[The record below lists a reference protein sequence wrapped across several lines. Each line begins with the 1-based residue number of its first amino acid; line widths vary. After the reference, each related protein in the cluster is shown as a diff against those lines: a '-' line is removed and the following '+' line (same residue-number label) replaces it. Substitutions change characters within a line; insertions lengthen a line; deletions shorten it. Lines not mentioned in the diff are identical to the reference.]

1 MNASAAAIRF
11 VSMISALAIAAGMAL
26 AQEPGYEPLSAFPQ
40 APLTIVSGNARHD
53 FTVWVAET
61 PSRRGQGLMF
71 VKSLPPA
78 TGMLFVFAQPQGVSM
93 WMKNTLIPLDMLFVA
108 ADGKVIHIA
117 PNAKPQSLDTISSI
131 GLVTGV
137 IELAGGEAKRLGL
150 HTGDRVLHPAF
161 RTDH

>member
-1 MNASAAAIRF
+1 MNISAAAVRF
-11 VSMISALAIAAGMAL
+11 GSLIAALLVATVAL

-40 APLTIVSGNARHD
+40 SPLSITSGETKHD
-53 FTVWVAET
+53 FTVWVADT

-117 PNAKPQSLDTISSI
+117 ANAKPQSLDTISSI

-137 IELAGGEAKRLGL
+137 IELAGGEARRLGL

-161 RTDH
+161 GKGR